1 ISSPAGQDVHLTT
14 TADGLLTAFNDTTI
28 EYDEDGNLVRDG
40 AQTLTHAELA
50 GGWTVSIKSAG
61 GKTTTYGVQR
71 LASGSVKRW
80 SEDEGGTVTSLMSA
94 DGTTRTTYP
103 TGSVLET
110 TTGPDPRF
118 GMQVPLLQTVKS
130 ILPSGK
136 TSTMTGQRQAQ
147 LSDATD
153 PT

>member
-1 ISSPAGQDVHLTT
+1 
-14 TADGLLTAFNDTTI
+14 
-28 EYDEDGNLVRDG
+28 
-40 AQTLTHAELA
+40 
-50 GGWTVSIKSAG
+50 
-61 GKTTTYGVQR
+61 
-71 LASGSVKRW
+71 
-80 SEDEGGTVTSLMSA
+80 
-94 DGTTRTTYP
+94 TYP

-153 PT
+153 PTSLVKQTDTVVVNGRSQRSEYDATTRTLTTTSTGGRKPVKTSDADGRLIQADDTSYTYTPAGQVETITRGGHALRYSYDAAGRVASKTDATGTVT